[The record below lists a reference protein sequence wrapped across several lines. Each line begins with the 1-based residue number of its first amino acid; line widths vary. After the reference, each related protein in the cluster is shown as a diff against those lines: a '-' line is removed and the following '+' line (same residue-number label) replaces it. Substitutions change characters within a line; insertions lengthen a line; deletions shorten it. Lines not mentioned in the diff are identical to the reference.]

1 MVARKAVSTGEVKT
15 SLIHMVVGLWPLLV
29 SLFALVVGCGEVD
42 LLDAQQEAGLFKRIE
57 AELRDT

>member
-1 MVARKAVSTGEVKT
+1 
-15 SLIHMVVGLWPLLV
+15 MVVGLWPLLV